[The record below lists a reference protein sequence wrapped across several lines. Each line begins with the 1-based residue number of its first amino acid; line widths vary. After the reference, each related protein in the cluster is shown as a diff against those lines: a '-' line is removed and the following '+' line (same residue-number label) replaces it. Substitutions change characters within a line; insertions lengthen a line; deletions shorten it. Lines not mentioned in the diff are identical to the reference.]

1 MSEPGPTQKRKTVL
15 LFGERG
21 ASTPAR
27 ADGSETASPLSLF
40 ADDLA
45 YAKEAFA
52 ELARD
57 DADFPRPE
65 IYDEPR
71 GLLLR
76 APDDLRVRFSHLPP
90 ELRPAPD
97 QEVRLTVDRAQVQ
110 KSLAEARER
119 QDRFP
124 EWAFFWPLHPVAE
137 GLDDRL
143 LAHFGRHEAPVIEVK
158 RLPGAAAVALLFQG
172 VISNRRSQPVG
183 VHWFAIG
190 YDLDAEEVGITELK
204 ALVPVAGLDGPLSN
218 PGGERDVRAFEALLP
233 GAVERAYAH
242 LAGLRKRREQE
253 LAKPLEVE
261 LRRLGKWFAGRTPFK
276 GQLDTAYGEVKQ
288 DRELT
293 PKEERAYEQAKK
305 AKATDERYVRDV
317 LGTVERPSLRLAAVL
332 ASREVG

>member
-1 MSEPGPTQKRKTVL
+1 M
-15 LFGERG
+15 
-21 ASTPAR
+21 
-27 ADGSETASPLSLF
+27 
-40 ADDLA
+40 
-45 YAKEAFA
+45 A

-65 IYDEPR
+65 FYDEPR

-97 QEVRLTVDRAQVQ
+97 QELKLTVEPAQVQ
-110 KSLAEARER
+110 KSLTEARER

-124 EWAFFWPLHPVAE
+124 EWSYFWPLHPVAE
-137 GLDDRL
+137 WLDDRL

-158 RLPGAAAVALLFQG
+158 RLPEQAAVALLFQG

-190 YDLDAEEVGITELK
+190 YDLDAEEVGITELE

-218 PGGERDVRAFEALLP
+218 PGGDRDVRAFEALLP
-233 GAVERAYAH
+233 GAVERAYKY
-242 LAGLRKRREQE
+242 LAQLRKHREDE
-253 LAKPLEVE
+253 LAKPLDTE
-261 LRRLGKWFAGRTPFK
+261 LRRLGKWFAGKSPFK
-276 GQLDTAYGEVKQ
+276 GQLDTAYGEVKP

-293 PKEERAYEQAKK
+293 AKEQRAYEQAKK
-305 AKATDERYVRDV
+305 AKAAYERYVRDV

-332 ASREVG
+332 AVRQVP